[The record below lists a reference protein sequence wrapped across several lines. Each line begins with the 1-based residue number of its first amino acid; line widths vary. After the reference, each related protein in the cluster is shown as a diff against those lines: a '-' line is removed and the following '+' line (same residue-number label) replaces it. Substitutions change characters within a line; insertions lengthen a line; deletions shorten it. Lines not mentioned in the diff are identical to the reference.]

1 MKRSGLGLNEYKLIS
16 EDQRSLEVIS
26 SVISESRTII
36 AIAGILFGFL
46 LSVSANHKIYNPLD
60 RSLLMA
66 SLICSVLTVGVFSLP
81 VVYHHIEF
89 PYHNPRKFA
98 LRYHWFMSVGF
109 IPYFLTF
116 FFSILFALRNL
127 LDIERSIILSLLVFI
142 LILLVYVFRKKSE
155 SLVRKTS

>member
-1 MKRSGLGLNEYKLIS
+1 MGRSSDEEHRLIS
-16 EDQRSLEVIS
+16 ENQRSLEVIS

-46 LSVSANHKIYNPLD
+46 LSVSANHKVSDPLD
-60 RSLLMA
+60 RSLLIA
-66 SLICSVLTVGVFSLP
+66 SLICSVLTVGIFSLP
-81 VVYHHIEF
+81 VIYHHIEF

-109 IPYFLTF
+109 IPYLLTF

-127 LDIERSIILSLLVFI
+127 LGLEKSVVLSLLIFV

-155 SLVRKTS
+155 TLVRKTK

>member
-1 MKRSGLGLNEYKLIS
+1 MGRSSDEEHRLIS
-16 EDQRSLEVIS
+16 ENQRSLEVIS

-46 LSVSANHKIYNPLD
+46 LSVSANHEVSDPLD
-60 RSLLMA
+60 RSLLIA
-66 SLICSVLTVGVFSLP
+66 SLICSVLTVGIFSLP
-81 VVYHHIEF
+81 VIYHHIEF

-109 IPYFLTF
+109 IPYLLTF

-127 LDIERSIILSLLVFI
+127 LGLEKSVVLSILIFV

-155 SLVRKTS
+155 TLVRKTK